1 MTSRPDSMQI
11 LKADLTPKYEKVLR
25 GYLKDAAEEDLVKA
39 YELGRRGFSQDIGIL
54 EMVSLHHRALA
65 GLSSA
70 NGHKDDVQRVA
81 RLSGQFL
88 TEVFS
93 AYELGR
99 RSYQDTVLTLRHL
112 NEVLE
117 QEVKRIAHS
126 VHDEAGQ
133 LLVAAHLAIAD
144 VTCGATPEMREG
156 LRRVS
161 RLLDEAEKRLRR
173 FSHELRPTVLD
184 DLGLLPAIRFLA
196 SGISKRTALPIRVS
210 SSLNGRLPAAIEI
223 GVYRAVQE
231 ALTNV
236 TKHSR
241 ARNVTIE
248 LKRKR
253 GGIVCTV
260 EDDGVG
266 FDSQAALARNGKK
279 GLGLVGIQERLNV
292 LKGTFQIDSQ
302 PGHGTKLS
310 FTVPLGG

>member
-1 MTSRPDSMQI
+1 
-11 LKADLTPKYEKVLR
+11 
-25 GYLKDAAEEDLVKA
+25 
-39 YELGRRGFSQDIGIL
+39 
-54 EMVSLHHRALA
+54 
-65 GLSSA
+65 
-70 NGHKDDVQRVA
+70 
-81 RLSGQFL
+81 
-88 TEVFS
+88 
-93 AYELGR
+93 
-99 RSYQDTVLTLRHL
+99 
-112 NEVLE
+112 
-117 QEVKRIAHS
+117 
-126 VHDEAGQ
+126 
-133 LLVAAHLAIAD
+133 
-144 VTCGATPEMREG
+144 
-156 LRRVS
+156 
-161 RLLDEAEKRLRR
+161 
-173 FSHELRPTVLD
+173 
-184 DLGLLPAIRFLA
+184 
-196 SGISKRTALPIRVS
+196 
-210 SSLNGRLPAAIEI
+210 
-223 GVYRAVQE
+223 VQE